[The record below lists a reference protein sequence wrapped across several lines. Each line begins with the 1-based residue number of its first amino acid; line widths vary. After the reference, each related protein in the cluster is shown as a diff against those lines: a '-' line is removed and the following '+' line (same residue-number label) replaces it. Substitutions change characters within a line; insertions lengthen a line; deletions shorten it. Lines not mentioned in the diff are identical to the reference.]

1 MLSKP
6 MRDNDE
12 TRCKKHTMEKPM
24 IDYHDFYNK
33 KMHLK
38 SYKVPELKCIAKHH
52 RLHIT
57 GTKGVLIERIENLF
71 QKMKNAEKIQRIF
84 RGWLVRFSFKIR
96 GEAFKD
102 RSLCVNDTDFCTLEP
117 IDEIPFEYFYSY
129 RDEKDFIYGF
139 NISSL
144 IQLFKKNQKLENPY
158 NRERIDRQKICQ
170 ILFLNNI
177 IPILFGEK
185 QENHIKIIQERATN
199 NNMTNISH
207 GLSVHYYRPRIIL
220 SYSEMNTNLRTNLHK
235 IISSRNMPMSR
246 RIQELFIEIDRLG
259 NYTQSVWYTSLGQT
273 EYMRF
278 YRILF
283 DIWQYRGQ
291 IPQNVK
297 NKICPFIQPFANIFS
312 HHNNHTEFSLEQI
325 QILCTTV
332 MENLIYSGID
342 EEYRKIG
349 TLHVLSALTI
359 VSRSART
366 AMPWLFE
373 SIVY

>member
-24 IDYHDFYNK
+24 IDYRDFYNK
-33 KMHLK
+33 KLHLK
-38 SYKVPELKCIAKHH
+38 SYKIPELKCIAKHH

-129 RDEKDFIYGF
+129 RDEKDFVYGF

-158 NRERIDRQKICQ
+158 NRERIDRQKISQ

-177 IPILFGEK
+177 IPIVFK
-185 QENHIKIIQERATN
+185 SCSENHVKIVQEKPAENRAPSVSN
-199 NNMTNISH
+199 
-207 GLSVHYYRPRIIL
+207 LSVHYYRPRLLL
-220 SYSEMNTNLRTNLHK
+220 SYSDLNTELRTNLQK
-235 IISSRNMPMSR
+235 IISSRNMPLQR
-246 RIQELFIEIDRLG
+246 RIRELFMEIDRLG
-259 NYTQSVWYTSLGQT
+259 NYTQSVWYSNLDRG
-273 EYMRF
+273 EYIRF
-278 YRILF
+278 YRTLF
-283 DIWQYRGQ
+283 DIWQFRGQ
-291 IPQNVK
+291 IPMGVK
-297 NKICPFIQPFANIFS
+297 MKICPIVEPFTNIFS
-312 HHNNHTEFSLEQI
+312 SHINHLEISLEQI
-325 QILCTTV
+325 QLICTTV
-332 MENLIYSGID
+332 MENIVYSGID

-349 TLHVLSALTI
+349 ALHVLSALTL
-359 VSRSART
+359 VSRSARS
-366 AMPWLFE
+366 AMPWLYE
-373 SIVY
+373 SIMY